1 MTHPDRRWLW
11 LVSGIILA
19 FLVRGSIVLAKLDSL
34 DADPDAYR
42 VIAETLAQTGTF
54 GLMGEGEVATPT
66 AFRPPLYPWLL
77 SFFVDNDGHLAS
89 GWVAMLHVC
98 LGVLTIGLTWDI
110 ARRWWSDRVAW
121 IAASLVAIDPMLL
134 WQSTLVMTETIATAL
149 TAMVWWWWV
158 ARLNPNPG
166 AVKLDG
172 DERINSCDLSP
183 SRPIIDAV
191 VFGGLL
197 SLTVLCRPTF
207 LVWAAMLIPALF
219 FVGPS
224 CRIRRVARVGVVG
237 LILVATVGLW
247 TLRNVTQLGHP
258 IWATTHGGYTLLL
271 ANNESFYDS
280 LDESSIGWKPWE
292 RTPWDPTEF
301 FAEYEARE
309 RGDDEVSDDR
319 VAYEMAKSTISNRP
333 AMFAWSCVVRA
344 ASLWHPFPA
353 RTPDRSMMVI
363 LVIGIYQS
371 GMLLFAV
378 LGVGR
383 HWRQWRRPNAW
394 PVFVLVITLTAVH
407 SVYWSNPRMRSP
419 VIPMLAVAVACLV
432 VPKKA
437 DRTTTS

>member
-1 MTHPDRRWLW
+1 MTLRERRWLW

-54 GLMGEGEVATPT
+54 GLMGEGDVATPT

-77 SFFVDNDGHLAS
+77 AFFVDDDGHLAS
-89 GWVAMLHVC
+89 HWVAMLHAC
-98 LGVLTIGLTWDI
+98 LGVLTVGLTWDI
-110 ARRWWSDRVAW
+110 ARRWWSERVAW
-121 IAASLVAIDPMLL
+121 IAAALVTIDPMLL

-158 ARLNPNPG
+158 ARLSGRPTG
-166 AVKLDG
+166 VTLDG
-172 DERINSCDLSP
+172 GEPIRSCDLSP

-207 LVWAAMLIPALF
+207 LVWAAMLVPALF
-219 FVGPS
+219 FIGPS

-247 TLRNVTQLGHP
+247 TLRNVSQLGHP
-258 IWATTHGGYTLLL
+258 VWATTHGGYTLLL
-271 ANNESFYDS
+271 ANNDSFYDS
-280 LDESSIGWKPWE
+280 LDKSSNGWKPWE

-309 RGDDEVSDDR
+309 RGIDEVSDDR

-333 AMFAWSCVVRA
+333 AMFAWSCIVRA
-344 ASLWHPFPA
+344 TSLWHPFPA
-353 RTPDRSMMVI
+353 RTPDRSMMIV
-363 LVIGIYQS
+363 LVIGLYQT
-371 GMLLFAV
+371 GLLCMAV
-378 LGVGR
+378 LGIAR
-383 HWRQWRRPNAW
+383 HRRSWWHPNAW
-394 PVFVLVITLTAVH
+394 PAFALVITLTGVH

-419 VIPMLAVAVACLV
+419 VIPMLAVAVACGM
-432 VPKKA
+432 VPRQA
-437 DRTTTS
+437 DQTKPT